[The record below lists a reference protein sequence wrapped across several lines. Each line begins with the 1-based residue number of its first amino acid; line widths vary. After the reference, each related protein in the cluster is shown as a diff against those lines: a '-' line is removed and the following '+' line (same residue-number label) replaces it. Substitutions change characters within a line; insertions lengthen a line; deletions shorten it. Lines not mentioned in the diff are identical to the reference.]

1 MTEINLGRAR
11 TYLQTPLQLQT
22 FLPNGQWNRSKKT
35 EGRHLTDPLPFK
47 LVRNGTKV
55 SLMGSLMGFVM
66 GL

>member
-35 EGRHLTDPLPFK
+35 EGRHLTDHL
-47 LVRNGTKV
+47 NW
-55 SLMGSLMGFVM
+55 SVM
-66 GL
+66 ELKYP